1 MLATCTE
8 REAGNRQPAGAEGFR
23 INTTRG
29 EDWFLSKHKTWEAGP
44 LLSEVPGLPK
54 TQSKKSLLKLQ
65 SSFFAGR
72 SGAPKVVAILIS

>member
-23 INTTRG
+23 INTDSR

-54 TQSKKSLLKLQ
+54 T
-65 SSFFAGR
+65 
-72 SGAPKVVAILIS
+72 